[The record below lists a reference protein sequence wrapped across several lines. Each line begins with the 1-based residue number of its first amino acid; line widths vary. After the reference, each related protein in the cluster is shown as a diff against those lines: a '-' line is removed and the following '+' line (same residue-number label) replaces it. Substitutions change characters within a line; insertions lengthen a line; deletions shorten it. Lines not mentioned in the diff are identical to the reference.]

1 MTTKRSCSADEVID
15 WLEGLSPDRI
25 VYYGFDTDRCVVG
38 TYATEELGLP
48 SVQMGIDRIYHSPAY
63 PGGVRN
69 EEVRLDPPLP
79 TLVVAWDV
87 EAMHHNG
94 VGLTAAEALAVVRRL
109 TEGKG
114 GNDASRDAGGVLAQ
128 DGPEPGLGVGV
139 AGPISLAHS

>member
-1 MTTKRSCSADEVID
+1 MTTKRSCSADEVIS

-48 SVQMGIDRIYHSPAY
+48 SVLMGIDRIYHSH
-63 PGGVRN
+63 RN

-94 VGLTAAEALAVVRRL
+94 TGLTAAEALAVVRRL

-128 DGPEPGLGVGV
+128 DEPEPGLGVGV
-139 AGPISLAHS
+139 AGPVSLAHS